1 MARLTHSQ
9 TSFNAGELSPRL
21 YGQVNFAK
29 YQNGL
34 DTATNAVC
42 LPHGPI
48 KRRNGSKYIASAK
61 DSSTFVRL
69 IKFQFDKDDDAF
81 ILEFGN
87 QYIRF
92 FRNGGQ
98 VYDDLAIANGTF
110 DSDISGWTDNSAG
123 TGAISFNTDHM
134 DLVGGGGGNEAR
146 AFQQLKVGTSQ
157 YTVTATT
164 SAQLNW
170 RVGTT
175 PGGTEVSSGTINGTA
190 QTFNFTAST
199 AGYVY
204 LEFENPNNDTREL
217 DSVSISSPI
226 YEIDTPYTT
235 AILHEITTKRID
247 NTLYLAHGDY
257 ATRSLTR
264 NDTADWDLDE
274 IVFVPPPTYEAGQE
288 PAFTLTP
295 AATTGTGV
303 NFTASGAAFLKADV
317 GREIQNKV
325 GAGKAVIT
333 AYTSTSV
340 VVCEITED
348 FASTDAIASGDWKMD
363 LSPIADLTIEVTD
376 TATTLSIVSIT
387 ADEPGGTTALATFR
401 STDVGKYILIHD
413 GIIQI
418 TTVTSSSAISG
429 QVLKAPTAVTETAN
443 WTLETATWDAT
454 RGYPRAV
461 GVYQQRLVLGSTTA
475 QPQTFWMS
483 ETGFP
488 NKIGVGSGD
497 ADAIQA
503 TLGGEELGRITWIAS
518 GRELAFGTIGGEV
531 TFKGNTPATLEQ
543 TGSTAYGSDL
553 QNVAVVNNEILFL
566 QQSGKKIRTLRY
578 SFDDDNYIGDDLLFL
593 SEHLAEDTIDHFIF
607 AQEPDLRLYAVTATG
622 DMLVGVYQREQQT
635 IGWSKFTTDGDYIS
649 VNTIARGGRN
659 EVWVV
664 VQRYINGTTA
674 NYVELF
680 DESDGLNPEDAF
692 VDSYLTRTGKT
703 VTAITQAADGQLTI
717 TGHGFSGGESVIVHN
732 VKGMT
737 EINGLLGTVAV
748 VDPNNITLGINTSS
762 FTKYR
767 SGGEAFERVTSIS
780 GLDHLEGETVSIS
793 ADYAVHPS
801 KTVSSGAITLDYK
814 SGQVV
819 IGIPYTTTI
828 KTLRPEISSQ
838 EGSYQARRLSIVET
852 ALRLYN
858 SATPTVNG
866 GFRPARSGGDLMD
879 SPTPLVTGDVEY
891 PITGGWD
898 NKGQITIVAGDPL
911 PMMLLAIFSIME
923 GNIR

>member
-1 MARLTHSQ
+1 MARLTYSQ

-21 YGQVNFAK
+21 YGQVNFNK
-29 YQNGL
+29 YVNGVE
-34 DTATNAVC
+34 TAENVVC

-48 KRRNGSKYIASAK
+48 KRRNGSKYIANAK
-61 DSSTFVRL
+61 DSSTNVRL

-98 VYDDLAIANGTF
+98 IYDDLAITNGTF
-110 DSDISGWTDNSAG
+110 DADISGWTDNSAG
-123 TGAISFNTDHM
+123 TGAIAFNTDHM
-134 DLVGGGGGNEAR
+134 DLTGGGSGNEAR
-146 AFQQLKVGTSQ
+146 AYQQLKVGVRQ

-175 PGGTEVSSGTINGTA
+175 PGGSDVSSGTINGAA

-217 DSVSISSPI
+217 DTVSISSPI
-226 YEIDTPYTT
+226 YEIDSPYTT
-235 AILHEITTKRID
+235 AQLFELTTKRID
-247 NTLYLAHGDY
+247 NTLYIAHGSH
-257 ATRSLTR
+257 ATRALTR
-264 NDTADWDLDE
+264 TDTADWDLEE
-274 IVFVPPPTYEAGQE
+274 INFVPPPTYEAGE
-288 PAFTLTP
+288 SPPFTLTP
-295 AATTGTGV
+295 SATTGTGV
-303 NFTASGAAFLKADV
+303 NFTSSTNAFRKADV
-317 GREIQNKV
+317 GREIQNQV
-325 GAGKAVIT
+325 GVGKAVIT
-333 AYTSTSV
+333 SYTSTSV

-348 FASTDAIASGDWKMD
+348 FASTDTIASGDWKMD

-376 TATTLSIVSIT
+376 TATALSIVTIT
-387 ADEPGGTTALATFR
+387 SDEPGGTTALATFR
-401 STDVGKYILIHD
+401 GTDVGKYILIHD

-418 TTVTSSSAISG
+418 TAVASSSSVSG

-443 WTLETATWDAT
+443 WTLESATWDAT

-483 ETGFP
+483 EPGFP
-488 NKIGVGSGD
+488 SKMGVGSGD

-531 TFKGNTPATLEQ
+531 TYSGSTPATLAQ

-593 SEHLAEDTIDHFIF
+593 AEHLAGDTISHFVF
-607 AQEPDLRLYAVTATG
+607 AQEPDLRIYAVTTTG
-622 DMLVGVYQREQQT
+622 EMLVGVYQREQET

-649 VNTIARGGRN
+649 VNTIARGGKN

-664 VQRYINGTTA
+664 VQRDINSSTV

-680 DESDGLNPEDAF
+680 DESDGFAPEDGF
-692 VDSYLTRTGKT
+692 SDSYLTRAGKT
-703 VTAITQAADGQLTI
+703 ISAITQAADGQFTV
-717 TGHGFSGGESVIVHN
+717 TGHGFSGGEDVIIHN
-732 VKGMT
+732 VSGMS
-737 EINGLLGTVAV
+737 ELNGQLGTVAV
-748 VDPNNITLGINTSS
+748 VDSNNITLGIDTS
-762 FTKYR
+762 TYGKYT
-767 SGGEAFERVTSIS
+767 SGGEVFERVTSIS
-780 GLDHLEGETVSIS
+780 GLDHLEGETVSITVDS
-793 ADYAVHPS
+793 AVHPS
-801 KTVSSGAITLDYK
+801 ETVSSGSVTLDYK
-814 SGQVV
+814 AGQVV
-819 IGIPYTTTI
+819 IGLPYTATI
-828 KTLRPEISSQ
+828 KTMRPNITTQ
-838 EGSYQARRLSIVET
+838 EGNYQAKRLSNVENI
-852 ALRLYN
+852 LRFYN

-866 GFRPARSGGDLMD
+866 NFRPARSGGDAMD
-879 SPTPLVTGDVEY
+879 TATPLVTGDVEY
-891 PITGGWD
+891 PISGGWD
-898 NKGQITIVAGDPL
+898 NKGQLDIVASDPL